1 MRRRAQTWVVGT
13 GETYVEGST
22 CGRCE
27 TACANQCKSSCID
40 VRMVAVYA
48 HTCMCQPVAMLLTTN
63 GHCGEPTCTMFST
76 YVYAEARKNAR
87 LHASPTGWFSCV
99 INESGLHD
107 VRVHCTGESSIRAS
121 MKNCKPTDARWLK
134 GERARLGKQ
143 KFATRP
149 GRKKSFCGGGRM

>member
-1 MRRRAQTWVVGT
+1 MR
-13 GETYVEGST
+13 
-22 CGRCE
+22 
-27 TACANQCKSSCID
+27 I
-40 VRMVAVYA
+40 
-48 HTCMCQPVAMLLTTN
+48 PVAMFFTTN
-63 GHCGEPTCTMFST
+63 GHCGEPTGAIFST